1 MPEYREMQKI
11 QVQVIVL
18 RVFLA
23 TLFAFVVLLQ
33 VLSLPGDVA
42 HDVQQAPEA
51 AHLLWPILVVQE
63 LELLCLQVVIVC
75 TWKLLT
81 MVQKDRIFSEAS
93 LAWVNGIVWAFVAGW
108 VILTA
113 LAIYLTAF
121 IYFTPELRDPGIPIV
136 LFGMVL
142 FGAVLVLLMVVLRA
156 LLRQATTLRTDMEA
170 VI

>member
-1 MPEYREMQKI
+1 MPTIR
-11 QVQVIVL
+11 VPVLLL

-23 TLFAFVVLLQ
+23 TLFAFLIVMQ
-33 VLSLPGDVA
+33 VMSLPGDVT

-51 AHLLWPILVVQE
+51 AHLLWPILVVAE
-63 LELLCLQVVIVC
+63 LGVLCVQVVIVC
-75 TWKLLT
+75 TWRLLT

-93 LAWVNGIVWAFVAGW
+93 LRWVDGIVWAFVIAWSLLAG
-108 VILTA
+108 
-113 LAIYLTAF
+113 LAVYLTAF

-142 FGAVLVLLMVVLRA
+142 IGAVLVLLMVVLRA
-156 LLRQATTLRTDMEA
+156 LLRQATALRTDMEG

>member
-1 MPEYREMQKI
+1 MQRI
-11 QVQVIVL
+11 ERHVLVL
-18 RVFLA
+18 RIFLA
-23 TLFAFVVLLQ
+23 TLFAFLILMQ
-33 VLSLPGDVA
+33 VFSLPGDIA
-42 HDVQQAPEA
+42 HDVAQAPEA

-63 LELLCLQVVIVC
+63 LEILCFQVVIVC

-93 LAWVNGIVWAFVAGW
+93 LSWVNGIVWSFVAGW
-108 VILTA
+108 LILLS
-113 LAIYLTAF
+113 LAVYLTAF

-142 FGAVLVLLMVVLRA
+142 IGAVLVLLMGIMRA

>member
-1 MPEYREMQKI
+1 MQRI
-11 QVQVIVL
+11 ELQVLVL
-18 RVFLA
+18 RIFLA
-23 TLFAFVVLLQ
+23 TLFAFLTVMQ
-33 VLSLPGDVA
+33 VFSLPGDIA

-63 LELLCLQVVIVC
+63 LEVLCFQVVIVC

-93 LAWVNGIVWAFVAGW
+93 LGWVNGIVWSFVAGW
-108 VILTA
+108 LILLS
-113 LAIYLTAF
+113 LAVYLTAF

-142 FGAVLVLLMVVLRA
+142 IGAVLVLLMVIMRA

>member
-1 MPEYREMQKI
+1 MQRI
-11 QVQVIVL
+11 ELQVLVL
-18 RVFLA
+18 RIFLA
-23 TLFAFVVLLQ
+23 TLFAFLIVMQ
-33 VLSLPGDVA
+33 VFSLPGDIV

-51 AHLLWPILVVQE
+51 AHLLWPILAVQE
-63 LELLCLQVVIVC
+63 LEILCFQVVIVC

-93 LAWVNGIVWAFVAGW
+93 LSWVNGIVWSFVAGW
-108 VILTA
+108 LILLS
-113 LAIYLTAF
+113 LAVYLTAF

-142 FGAVLVLLMVVLRA
+142 IGAVLVLLMVIMRA